1 MCVEERKANK
11 LMNTNLYKQFNQFK
25 QFKRKTFFIA
35 QKITLFDFIVYKLY
49 PIS

>member
-11 LMNTNLYKQFNQFK
+11 LMNTNLYKQFK